1 MLNRD
6 QQICLLNIARNT
18 IEEYV
23 KHRKILEWNGNESE
37 LLNFRGAFVSLHK
50 DHQLR
55 GCIGYIQPIEP
66 LYNAVIKMAIAASTQ
81 DYRFSPVTPQ
91 ELDDITIEITVLSEL
106 TPIHDISQI
115 EVGTHGVQL
124 TIGNHSA
131 VFLPQVAT
139 EQGWN
144 REELLQYLC
153 RKAGLRDNDWK
164 MPDAA
169 ISIFTGQ
176 VFSELNI
183 R

>member
-18 IEEYV
+18 IEEYI
-23 KHRKILEWNGNESE
+23 KNRKILEWNGSDPE
-37 LLNFRGAFVSLHK
+37 LFDFRGVFVSLHK

-66 LYNAVIKMAIAASTQ
+66 LYNAVIKMAIASSTQ

-91 ELDDITIEITVLSEL
+91 ELKDITIEITVLSEL
-106 TPIHDISQI
+106 TPIHNISQI
-115 EVGTHGVQL
+115 EIGTHGVQL
-124 TIGNHSA
+124 TIGRNEA

-144 REELLQYLC
+144 REELLQHLC

-164 MPDAA
+164 MSDAV

-176 VFSELNI
+176 VFSENFT
-183 R
+183 

>member
-18 IEEYV
+18 IESYI
-23 KHRKILEWNGNESE
+23 KHKKIPEWNGSEPE
-37 LLNFRGAFVSLHK
+37 LLNFRGVFVSLHK

-66 LYNAVIKMAIAASTQ
+66 LYNAVIKMTIAASTQ
-81 DYRFSPVTPQ
+81 DYRFPPVTLQ
-91 ELDDITIEITVLSEL
+91 ELKDITIEITVLSEL
-106 TPIHDISQI
+106 TPIHDISHI

-153 RKAGLRDNDWK
+153 RKAGLMDNDWK
-164 MPDAA
+164 MSNAA
-169 ISIFTGQ
+169 ISVFTGQ
-176 VFSELNI
+176 VFSENFT
-183 R
+183 